1 MMIAAS
7 AAQNKQSPAYSECFV
22 IICTYQI
29 KSLCWFHLS
38 CKKKYK
44 NFNFVTT
51 HFFLHR
57 GILGSNTF
65 WSENKK
71 PPGWCY
77 MFSSTEQTPLC
88 SRTDHCEN
96 LDIDFLLHTETW
108 WLHWWRVLNESFA
121 LEDKVQKQFQEAS
134 RLDAACFEDQEW
146 LQKVAS
152 LLFQLIH
159 AMIMAA
165 GKSSF

>member
-1 MMIAAS
+1 M
-7 AAQNKQSPAYSECFV
+7 
-22 IICTYQI
+22 
-29 KSLCWFHLS
+29 L
-38 CKKKYK
+38 
-44 NFNFVTT
+44 
-51 HFFLHR
+51 
-57 GILGSNTF
+57 
-65 WSENKK
+65 
-71 PPGWCY
+71 
-77 MFSSTEQTPLC
+77 SSTEQTPLC

-96 LDIDFLLHTETW
+96 LDINFLLHTETW

-134 RLDAACFEDQEW
+134 RLDAACFEDKEW

-165 GKSSF
+165 ERLVSNIILCVNYLEFKWQLKKNPAEQVSTKPEENVFASHDLIREL